1 MCQVLDYA
9 FICFLPILQSLTCPA
24 GWNCS
29 HLKKEKRERAGVQK
43 LAVWSRDT
51 CLCSF
56 VFLIILAVIGKCFPW
71 EWGGAYGREGNIWSP
86 EMWNSSGSKCKKIK
100 KTAELT

>member
-9 FICFLPILQSLTCPA
+9 FTCFLPILQSLTCPA

-71 EWGGAYGREGNIWSP
+71 EWGGRMAERGTFGAL
-86 EMWNSSGSKCKKIK
+86 KCGTPVVQSVKRLRK
-100 KTAELT
+100 LQS